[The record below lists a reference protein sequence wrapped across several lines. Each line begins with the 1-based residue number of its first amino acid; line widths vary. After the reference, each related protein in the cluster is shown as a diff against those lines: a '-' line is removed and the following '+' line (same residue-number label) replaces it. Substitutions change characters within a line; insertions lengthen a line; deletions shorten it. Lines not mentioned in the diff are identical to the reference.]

1 MIRICIC
8 DDEQL
13 HSSKLEKIIMDS
25 AGLYQNIE
33 LDIDIYESGKSLL
46 NALKARNE
54 EYQILFL
61 DIEMGILNGIEV
73 ARKLEK

>member
-33 LDIDIYESGKSLL
+33 LDIDIYESE
-46 NALKARNE
+46 NHC
-54 EYQILFL
+54 
-61 DIEMGILNGIEV
+61 
-73 ARKLEK
+73 

>member
-25 AGLYQNIE
+25 EGLYQNIE

-46 NALKARNE
+46 
-54 EYQILFL
+54 F
-61 DIEMGILNGIEV
+61 
-73 ARKLEK
+73 